1 MGIGERKHLFTGIVN
16 ANWYNYLEISMKV
29 PQNILKHIF
38 QIIQLYQIWAYTKD
52 SASHS
57 RDIYSSMFITVLYSS
72 IFITHTSKE

>member
-16 ANWYNYLEISMKV
+16 ANWYNYLEISIKV

-57 RDIYSSMFITVLYSS
+57 RDLCLSLLYIHQYSSLTLARNR
-72 IFITHTSKE
+72 K